1 MNLDPGLSVSYVGGG
16 VQDVKKYHQY
26 AEDCRRLA
34 ERASSADKE
43 ALLKIAEAWEQQAE
57 FAERR
62 KRRA

>member
-1 MNLDPGLSVSYVGGG
+1 M
-16 VQDVKKYHQY
+16 QDVKKYHQY

-34 ERASSADKE
+34 ERASRADKE
-43 ALLKIAEAWEQQAE
+43 ALLKIAEAWEQKAE